1 MPWAGGQV
9 MLAVRNPRRRD
20 LGGIIDWRVA
30 ELKRLGVEVR
40 YDILAELEDV
50 LALEPDV
57 VIVATGGLPQLPEM
71 EAGAEHVV
79 TVWDILGGEVRPGD
93 SVLLYDDDGTHSA
106 MSAAE
111 VIARSGAELE
121 IVTPERTLGVEVGG
135 MNHVPYA
142 RAFNETDTKVTL
154 NQRVIAVHADGGRL
168 RVEVGSDHSG
178 HTTTRTVD
186 QVVADHGTRPNA
198 DLYFD
203 LKAGSSNLGE
213 VDYDA
218 LINGRPQ
225 EIVNNSD
232 GTYRLFRI
240 GDAVTSRDIHAAI
253 YDALRL
259 MKDV

>member
-1 MPWAGGQV
+1 
-9 MLAVRNPRRRD
+9 
-20 LGGIIDWRVA
+20 
-30 ELKRLGVEVR
+30 
-40 YDILAELEDV
+40 
-50 LALEPDV
+50 
-57 VIVATGGLPQLPEM
+57 
-71 EAGAEHVV
+71 
-79 TVWDILGGEVRPGD
+79 
-93 SVLLYDDDGTHSA
+93 
-106 MSAAE
+106 
-111 VIARSGAELE
+111 
-121 IVTPERTLGVEVGG
+121 
-135 MNHVPYA
+135 
-142 RAFNETDTKVTL
+142 
-154 NQRVIAVHADGGRL
+154 VHADGGRL

>member
-1 MPWAGGQV
+1 M
-9 MLAVRNPRRRD
+9 
-20 LGGIIDWRVA
+20 
-30 ELKRLGVEVR
+30 R
-40 YDILAELEDV
+40 YDVLAEPEDV

-79 TVWDILGGEVRPGD
+79 TVWDILAGDVRPGD

-106 MSAAE
+106 LSAAE
-111 VIARSGAELE
+111 VLARSGSKVE
-121 IVTPERTLGVEVGG
+121 IVTPERTLGIEVGG

-142 RAFNETDTKVTL
+142 RAFNETETTVTL
-154 NQRVIAVHADGGRL
+154 NQRVKSVQPDDGRL
-168 RVEVGSDHSG
+168 RVDVGSDHSN
-178 HTTTRTVD
+178 HRTTRTVD

-203 LKAGSSNLGE
+203 LKDGSSNLGE

-225 EIVNNSD
+225 VIANNPD
-232 GTYRLFRI
+232 GAYQLFRI
-240 GDAVTSRDIHAAI
+240 GDAVASRDIHAAI